1 MIKSKLRYYESLSV
15 FLFQW
20 KVFHSELSRLQG
32 VRFPRALIGEHQDG
46 SFRGEADGRQQAER
60 G

>member
-1 MIKSKLRYYESLSV
+1 MCELLSV
-15 FLFQW
+15 SFFFFFSN
-20 KVFHSELSRLQG
+20 KKFHGELSRFQG
-32 VRFPRALIGEHQDG
+32 VRLPRALIGEQQDG